1 MRLTQIRPFKRPNK
15 EHGKELFMLLRPLQ
29 NESTELVAKRNLF
42 QIGLSQVTES
52 YIYKLCC
59 TSKSG
64 QGTSC

>member
-1 MRLTQIRPFKRPNK
+1 MRLTQIRPFKHPNK

-52 YIYKLCC
+52 YICKLCC

-64 QGTSC
+64 

>member
-1 MRLTQIRPFKRPNK
+1 MRLTQIRPFKHPNK
-15 EHGKELFMLLRPLQ
+15 EYGKELFMLLRPLQ

-52 YIYKLCC
+52 YICKLCC

-64 QGTSC
+64 

>member
-1 MRLTQIRPFKRPNK
+1 MRLTQIRLFKHPNK

-29 NESTELVAKRNLF
+29 IESTELVAKRNLF

-52 YIYKLCC
+52 YICKLCC

-64 QGTSC
+64 